1 MADVTINSL
10 PDLAPG
16 TNTYAPI
23 SNGSSTGKAPYY
35 TAVQQG
41 GGNGQ
46 LANKLYMG
54 WNGSRL
60 LLQIDTTNFSST
72 WPIYADVNSTVRQGF
87 GAGQGSGSIANATGS
102 LGGLECVGA
111 GGTNAAFLCFH
122 RPGVFAAYMGL
133 DSDNQF
139 KVGGWSMGANSYTL
153 LHTGNAFGYAQTW
166 QNVTASRAV
175 NTNYYNT
182 TGRPIV
188 VSVQCPN
195 SGYQNYLYVNDILV
209 DGVNF
214 AGLGSGQGWSVGIV
228 PPGGKYYISAQRQ
241 APYWA
246 ELR

>member
-10 PDLAPG
+10 PDLAPA

-35 TAVQQG
+35 TSVQQG
-41 GGNGQ
+41 GGAGQ
-46 LANKLYMG
+46 LTNKLYMG

-60 LLQIDTTNFSST
+60 LLQIDATNFSST
-72 WPIYADVNSTVRQGF
+72 WPINADVNSAGRQYF
-87 GAGQGSGSIANATGS
+87 GAGQGSGGIANAAGS
-102 LGGLECVGA
+102 LGGLECIGA

-122 RPGVFAAYMGL
+122 KPGAFAAYLGI

-139 KVGGWSMGANSYTL
+139 KVGGWSMGANAYTL

-166 QNVTASRAV
+166 QDVTASRAAR
-175 NTNYYNT
+175 TNYYNT

-188 VSVQCPN
+188 VSVQCP
-195 SGYQNYLYVNDILV
+195 SGGFQNYLYINDLIV

-214 AGLGSGQGWSVGIV
+214 AGLANGQGWSVGIV
-228 PPGGKYYISAQRQ
+228 PPAGKYYVDAQRA
-241 APYWA
+241 APRWN